1 MLSVCFLQKMTVR
14 VSQQALDILQNKEEN
29 LESKC
34 EEGGSRAWE
43 LGIMPILEN
52 D

>member
-1 MLSVCFLQKMTVR
+1 MFMR
-14 VSQQALDILQNKEEN
+14 VSQQALDILQNKEETLKVN
-29 LESKC
+29 F

-52 D
+52 FQMHLTWL